1 MKSLTHLNN
10 KQPKRT
16 TNRIGRLLSAGV
28 FCVFA
33 LSMAAQPQMPQ
44 PVPMADVNTGGELSQ
59 RISQNFKRLEET
71 KYQPDHVFLTE
82 EESGYWPGDTEG
94 RTILG
99 LVMDAR
105 ATGRTPLYL
114 DELQEDRGNMNM
126 EVFPDCSIM
135 CYLADNSANHN

>member
-1 MKSLTHLNN
+1 MQKKKILVSAMLTLSFAFA
-10 KQPKRT
+10 
-16 TNRIGRLLSAGV
+16 TNAATRSGDGGV
-28 FCVFA
+28 SKYKTVSFENVK
-33 LSMAAQPQMPQ
+33 
-44 PVPMADVNTGGELSQ
+44 VGGEL
-59 RISQNFKRLEET
+59 RDRLMRNFNRLEET

-114 DELQEDRGNMNM
+114 DEIIRLG
-126 EVFPDCSIM
+126 F
-135 CYLADNSANHN
+135 